1 MSCEFSESKDGV
13 VSLATFPD
21 IHPDSREELFVPR
34 IHPSSMSQPL
44 PAYLRR
50 RSQLQHWI
58 TEFSKSSDDRTLQN
72 HQPLF
77 HHLIH
82 PFHNNHQLD
91 YLQAPEHL
99 ISDKAVVESRD
110 TRDGVQHENEI
121 TSKCSGHVICEF
133 SESKDGVV
141 SLATF
146 PDIHPDSR
154 EELFGQRI
162 HPSCMSQP
170 LSAYLRRRSQLQ
182 HWITEFSKSSDDK
195 TLQNH
200 QPLFHHLIH
209 PFQNNHQL
217 DYLQAPEHLISDKVR
232 LHI

>member
-1 MSCEFSESKDGV
+1 
-13 VSLATFPD
+13 
-21 IHPDSREELFVPR
+21 
-34 IHPSSMSQPL
+34 
-44 PAYLRR
+44 
-50 RSQLQHWI
+50 
-58 TEFSKSSDDRTLQN
+58 
-72 HQPLF
+72 
-77 HHLIH
+77 
-82 PFHNNHQLD
+82 
-91 YLQAPEHL
+91 
-99 ISDKAVVESRD
+99 
-110 TRDGVQHENEI
+110 
-121 TSKCSGHVICEF
+121 EF